1 MLHYTPDRRE
11 QAGGIGLC
19 YCKFE
24 HIKKAQNIS
33 NAGIFVKKGKK
44 GHRTKNSP
52 YSYRALVDSI
62 TYYYYYY

>member
-62 TYYYYYY
+62 TYYYYY